1 MFSKEN
7 LKTAFRQAGLGN
19 GDLVLVHSALR
30 ALGPVEGGADTVLD
44 ALLEILGPDGTLALP
59 THTFRVVTAAQPVF
73 HQLLTPSNVG
83 ALSNV
88 FRVRPGVVRG
98 LHPTHSV
105 AAIGPLAEKLLEG
118 HEKALTPCSA
128 DSPYW
133 RLREWG
139 GKILIIGA
147 GLNCCTLFHACE
159 EFAGMKQVHDL
170 QELRLFSI
178 TADNSIIPVSTRRHV
193 LHTWDQY
200 PLLEPDLIS
209 IGALSVTHLGTCAL
223 RLLDAR
229 AAADWLVPRL
239 RRDPS
244 LILPDLTKQSL

>member
-1 MFSKEN
+1 MFSKDN
-7 LKTAFRQAGLGN
+7 LKTAFRQAGLAR

-30 ALGPVEGGADTVLD
+30 ELGPVEGGGDTVID
-44 ALLEILGPDGTLALP
+44 VLLEILGPEGTLALP

-73 HQLLTPSNVG
+73 HQLLTPSSVG

-88 FRVRPGVVRG
+88 FRVRPGVTRG

-105 AAIGPLAEKLLEG
+105 AAIGPLAQKLLEG

-133 RLREWG
+133 RLSEWG

-159 EFAGMKQVHDL
+159 ELAGMKQVYDP

-178 TADNSIIPVSTRRHV
+178 TAENAVIPVSSRRHV
-193 LHTWDQY
+193 INTWDQY

-209 IGALSVTHLGTCAL
+209 IGALSVTHLGPCAL

-229 AAADWLVPRL
+229 AAADWLLPRL
-239 RRDPS
+239 ESDPG
-244 LILPDLTKQSL
+244 LILPTPTKQTL